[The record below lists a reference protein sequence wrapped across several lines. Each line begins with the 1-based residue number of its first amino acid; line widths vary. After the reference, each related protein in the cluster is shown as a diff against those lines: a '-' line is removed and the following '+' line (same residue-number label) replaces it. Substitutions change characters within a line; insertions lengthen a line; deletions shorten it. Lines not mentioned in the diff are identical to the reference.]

1 MTQKETVLNHLR
13 SHGTLTS
20 WQAWES
26 YGITRLSEYIMELRR
41 EGWNIPKPAER
52 LEVKDRYGKTKYI
65 SKYRLIEE

>member
-41 EGWNIPKPAER
+41 DGWNIPKPAER
-52 LEVKDRYGKTKYI
+52 LKVTDRFGNKKSI
-65 SKYRLIEE
+65 ARYRLVEE